1 MQSWE
6 PAQRKAP
13 GSGRCKMDEKNTF
26 RTDFPLIA
34 ENTTI
39 YMDNAAT
46 SQRPQCVLDAV
57 NDFYLKHNANP
68 LRGTYP
74 LSVEATDLYE
84 EARKSVRD
92 FIGAAS
98 SREIIFTRN
107 TTESINL
114 VAYSYG
120 LNNIKSGD
128 EILVSIM
135 EHHSNLL
142 PWQMVAR
149 QTGATLRFLEC
160 RPDGSLDLDEVKS
173 LITDK
178 TKLVAITQ
186 VSNVL
191 GIANPI
197 REIAALAHEKGAVI
211 VVDGAQSTPHM
222 PVHVQ
227 ELDADFFAFSGHKIF
242 GPMGIGVLYGKKK
255 LLKQMPPFLS
265 GGEMIDSVTREGAKY
280 AELPHKFEAGT
291 VNAAGAVGLKAALDY
306 VRSVG
311 YEEMQKRELA
321 VTRRALEGLKQIPH
335 VHVLGSEKAEEHTG
349 ILTFTIDDVHPHDVS
364 EILISDGISVR
375 AGHHCAQPLLN
386 YLGVSAATRASFM
399 FYNTEEEADA
409 FVKSIASIRER
420 MGYGK

>member
-1 MQSWE
+1 
-6 PAQRKAP
+6 
-13 GSGRCKMDEKNTF
+13 MDEKNTF

-191 GIANPI
+191 GIVNPI